1 MVCSLDLCV
10 IYASRGGRGISS
22 GIKCLKARAVVWST
36 AAKLRAF
43 SGALAVAFASTLW
56 IFALAVPADALE
68 PIAVDT
74 ASDRIE
80 ITTPNTHQRRSGG
93 SVQIETAPGM
103 DGISGRM
110 TVNTALTGASPDW
123 VVFALRNTGERA
135 LTFWLTAE
143 RHTLI
148 GSGITWPNLDARRI
162 EAVTPSVGFIPE
174 RVPNDRADV
183 FQLTIDPGQTI
194 TYGIEMASEHAT
206 AVTLFQPTTYRL
218 KLRERQLLNGAMLGI
233 VGVLGVFL
241 TAVFAANHKLIFPGA
256 ALVAWSVLAYL
267 CVDFGFW
274 HKLFQLSAE
283 DNAAYRAATEAA
295 LAASLLIFLFVF
307 LRLGSW
313 GGFIRS
319 LFTIWIIA
327 QLALVPIAILDP
339 KLSATFARLS
349 VGAIGG
355 VGLLLVAW
363 LSIRGQDRALA
374 LMSGWLLFL
383 VWIFGVAMALS
394 GRLHGELVVTALV
407 AGLVLVTVLFGFIV
421 MQFAFTA
428 SEDLATADGEDNA
441 TRALAVEG
449 AGAAVWEWH
458 GRRDEVHV
466 SATVDAALGLDI
478 GTLSSKLDG
487 FCAHMHASD
496 RERFLAALDSVRE
509 NNGGTIRQDFRLRHI
524 GNYYRW
530 FQLEAAAVP
539 STDPRAL
546 RCCGLL
552 RDITDEKRTQEL
564 LMHDA
569 VHDSLSGLPN
579 RELFLDRLDR
589 ELAQGVVTP
598 ERAPVVI
605 IVDIDKFRGVNAK
618 YGFVVGDS
626 LLLTVARRLH
636 GLVRPLETVAR
647 LGGNQFG
654 LIVSRNDPR
663 ELAEFAETI
672 RKTVRAPSQIAGEEI
687 VLTGAVGIAVADL
700 RTDTARTLLNAAE
713 IATLR
718 AKRSGLDQFEI
729 FTPDM
734 RSPMD
739 DRTGLHSDLAAA
751 VDAGQL
757 SVVFQP
763 IVYLPTED
771 LAGFEA
777 LVRWRHPTLGDL
789 SPAEFIPVAE
799 ESDLIERIGGF
810 VLQEAAKQA
819 SQWQKMLPREES
831 PLFVSVN
838 ISSRQLLSQKLAQH
852 VRRVLSEMPLPVD
865 GLRLELTESMVMENP
880 EQANHM
886 LEQLRDAGARLAID
900 DFGTGYSSL
909 AYLQRFPFDTIK
921 IDRELVQASSDGE
934 KGGAIVRSIVALAH
948 ELGKKIVAEGVETP
962 EDYAFL
968 RSLGCEYG
976 QGFYYGE
983 PMSASDVADLL
994 KVVRR
999 AERRFK
1005 RRAFK
1010 QKRPAEAKSQK
1021 PTKQIDQ
1028 VRAENAAAA
1037 ELSTGADP
1045 VSAPPS
1051 QPPRK
1056 APPKTQPNREEA
1068 PPPVPRAQPA
1078 PESDVAAQRR
1088 RQAVGSASAAKAQA
1102 AAQPRAT
1109 AAMRPPTPPPQGTNP
1124 APQAQTP
1131 KALAPKA
1138 PAPETPPPV
1147 AKQPPP
1153 VTSSPPVA
1161 PPPVAVQSK
1170 QQPPDVRPPPV
1181 ANVSRVAASAPAPEV
1196 ADQDLINM
1204 LGDATQPPERPTPA
1218 AVAEP
1223 VAAAASVD
1231 SAVPA
1236 EKSLAELQPV
1246 SANGFG
1252 HDHRQTVVKEPPL
1265 ANGNTNASHA
1275 NGSDVVTA
1283 TQLKTLPPG
1292 IARSLAKL
1300 AGVDLETDE
1309 AQAPNG
1315 SAAVSDE
1322 PLPDTTV
1329 TGIPAAVRPSSAPQ
1343 DPGQE
1348 LLQRF
1353 RSGETP
1359 KKS

>member
-1 MVCSLDLCV
+1 V
-10 IYASRGGRGISS
+10 
-22 GIKCLKARAVVWST
+22 
-36 AAKLRAF
+36 LRACLIAF
-43 SGALAVAFASTLW
+43 VVALACGTLMPG
-56 IFALAVPADALE
+56 AANALE

-74 ASDRIE
+74 TSDRIV
-80 ITTPNTHQRRSGG
+80 ITDRGKHQRRSGG

-110 TVNTALTGASPDW
+110 TVNTSLTGANPDW
-123 VVFALRNTGERA
+123 VVFALRNTGERS

-143 RHTLI
+143 RYTLI
-148 GSGITWPNLDARRI
+148 GSGVTWPNLDARRI
-162 EAVTPSVGFIPE
+162 EALTPSVGFVPE
-174 RVPNDRADV
+174 RVDNDRADI

-194 TYGIEMASEHAT
+194 TYGVEMASDHPTE
-206 AVTLFQPTTYRL
+206 VTLYQPTTYRL

-241 TAVFAANHKLIFPGA
+241 TAVFAANHKLIFPSA

-283 DNAAYRAATEAA
+283 DNAAYRAATESA
-295 LAASLLIFLFVF
+295 LAASLLIFLFAF

-319 LFTIWIIA
+319 LFSIWIIA

-339 KLSATFARLS
+339 KLAATFARLS
-349 VGAIGG
+349 VAAIGG

-383 VWIFGVAMALS
+383 VWVFGVAMALL

-421 MQFAFTA
+421 MQFAFVAT
-428 SEDLATADGEDNA
+428 EDVAAGDGEDLS
-441 TRALAVEG
+441 TRGLAVDG
-449 AGAAVWEWH
+449 AGAAVFEWH

-466 SATVDAALGLDI
+466 SPTVDAALGLDI
-478 GTLSSKLDG
+478 GTLSSRLDG

-496 RERFLAALDSVRE
+496 RERFLAALDSVRQ
-509 NNGGTIRQDFRLRHI
+509 NNGGTIKQDFRLRHT
-524 GNYYRW
+524 GNHYRW

-564 LMHDA
+564 LLHDA
-569 VHDSLSGLPN
+569 VHDSLTGLPN

-589 ELAQGVVTP
+589 ELAHGVVTP

-605 IVDIDKFRGVNAK
+605 IVDIDKFRSVNAAF
-618 YGFVVGDS
+618 GFVVGDS

-636 GLVRPLETVAR
+636 TLIGPLETVAR

-654 LIVSRNDPR
+654 LIVNRNDPR
-663 ELAEFAETI
+663 ELAELAETI
-672 RKTVRAPSQIAGEEI
+672 RKAVRSPSQVAGEEI

-700 RTDTARTLLNAAE
+700 EVDTARTLLNAAE

-718 AKRSGLDQFEI
+718 AKRSGLDRFEI

-734 RSPMD
+734 RGPMED
-739 DRTGLHSDLAAA
+739 KTRLHSDLVQA
-751 VDAGQL
+751 VEAGHL
-757 SVVFQP
+757 TVEFQP

-777 LVRWRHPTLGDL
+777 LVRWQHPTLGAL
-789 SPAEFIPVAE
+789 SPAEFIPIAE

-810 VLQEAAKQA
+810 VLQEATRQA
-819 SQWQKMLPREES
+819 SHWQKLLPREDN

-838 ISSRQLLSQKLAQH
+838 ISSRQLLTTALAQH
-852 VRRVLSEMPLPVD
+852 VRRVLSDMPLPPD
-865 GLRLELTESMVMENP
+865 GLRLELTESLVMENP

-886 LEQLRDAGARLAID
+886 LEQLREAGARLAID

-983 PMSASDVADLL
+983 PMSAADVTDLL

-1010 QKRPAEAKSQK
+1010 QKRPTETKPQGQKQTATPTPEVAKK
-1021 PTKQIDQ
+1021 PKPDATREQTSPRPATAPAATPTPMPPPQ
-1028 VRAENAAAA
+1028 SAAARGPAPTRPATRAENARPEATPVKDDVAADRRRKA
-1037 ELSTGADP
+1037 GAATASAARAGAARTAPNSDP
-1045 VSAPPS
+1045 GRSAPPV
-1051 QPPRK
+1051 QPPSG
-1056 APPKTQPNREEA
+1056 
-1068 PPPVPRAQPA
+1068 PPPLQAQPSA
-1078 PESDVAAQRR
+1078 NGS
-1088 RQAVGSASAAKAQA
+1088 RQPHA
-1102 AAQPRAT
+1102 AA
-1109 AAMRPPTPPPQGTNP
+1109 G
-1124 APQAQTP
+1124 PQAQVP
-1131 KALAPKA
+1131 SQAGPSRDPSANEPQGQNASASRPAA
-1138 PAPETPPPV
+1138 PAPRG
-1147 AKQPPP
+1147 AQPPHVP
-1153 VTSSPPVA
+1153 PAVRSETSL
-1161 PPPVAVQSK
+1161 
-1170 QQPPDVRPPPV
+1170 D
-1181 ANVSRVAASAPAPEV
+1181 
-1196 ADQDLINM
+1196 DQDLIAA
-1204 LGDATQPPERPTPA
+1204 LGSATQNPPQTGHKEHAPRDGNQTATPKQLNGAQPASSTAAPEPHDQSDGTAPPTVPTQPA
-1218 AVAEP
+1218 ATP
-1223 VAAAASVD
+1223 GGSSD
-1231 SAVPA
+1231 AV
-1236 EKSLAELQPV
+1236 
-1246 SANGFG
+1246 
-1252 HDHRQTVVKEPPL
+1252 TVQ
-1265 ANGNTNASHA
+1265 
-1275 NGSDVVTA
+1275 
-1283 TQLKTLPPG
+1283 QLKTLPPG

-1300 AGVDLETDE
+1300 AGVDLDGADTETDDDDPE
-1309 AQAPNG
+1309 PTGAPQDRGPSGNG
-1315 SAAVSDE
+1315 PTSTPGGAAASPPPV
-1322 PLPDTTV
+1322 
-1329 TGIPAAVRPSSAPQ
+1329 PQ
-1343 DPGQE
+1343 DPGRD
-1348 LLQRF
+1348 LLNRF
-1353 RSGETP
+1353 RAGGDKT
-1359 KKS
+1359 